1 MSNDYN
7 SLSSSSSFVNYDK
20 NVLSKQIREQ
30 FTIQNTNV
38 DTQTRFRSSFIN
50 VNSENRFTKYSFQF
64 HSSTNLSE
72 NNPLLFSGTNRIIV
86 YHPNNNLDTTK
97 SYNVILTNIT
107 GDTKNGVVQ
116 ETICNYPLDS
126 INFDEDNPTNIFT
139 IVRFTEIVETTG
151 HYTVED
157 NYVYNKSDYYEIE
170 LKNILTEDNLIRSGY
185 VGGSNVTVKIIKKQN
200 DVFPKPNHYKV
211 SLGKTFRN
219 VVGIRLVSTEIPNVT
234 YTVNSKKESNLR
246 NNKLL
251 WINEDE
257 KLRIQDKVLVTDHV
271 FLNSINHYNYINSEH
286 VNSLPGQG
294 SDSDGNYTLS
304 DLQNVLVNSNPTEN
318 QTSHA
323 SSIITEIN
331 ASLDKERSYYHL
343 TDTKIDTSDTVVN
356 TSNVQTFQDTET
368 INDIFKKNR
377 YFTPK
382 KMFVNSYF
390 LENNYHS
397 IGKTLTAH
405 IESLISS
412 FNENTVRKAL
422 PWEYQYYKMYNSRG
436 RQQAIGTNITWD
448 TSGNNPLKYL
458 GYQIFDSLLSNAIG
472 FSDTQFTST
481 SVLTTQINSVK
492 DTTIPKNLL
501 YGTELTPQDPRDATG
516 IDTTREFEIYPIHN
530 IFLDEGIYNI
540 TQLLD
545 TISNRLN
552 TDDIINFDWSVRDW
566 RKSLTP
572 SNKFILHQ
580 SNRKRIF
587 ELKYDFLNSVLNFY
601 QYKLIPYQHSIA
613 NRPINEKAEVGT
625 TGLHFIVNEGYPHLC
640 IINEGHL
647 FKNGSFVK
655 ITNSDNL
662 FNINQDY
669 INRLHNVT
677 VNPVY
682 RLHVRS
688 IFPIPMKTYFR
699 IANSEVDASTATKL
713 DIHQIDTGNIS
724 TKYDKNTPDA
734 NYKILLEMYG
744 GDILNFL
751 NKGTVDNMLNYIGS
765 KLSQNYQDQ
774 NRTYPPPPN
783 EKFTKFKNHIT
794 ETSQE
799 TIHNPEVPF
808 LLNELFIK
816 YSQAL
821 GESDKLTIGRV
832 VRKNDYSDENGNFEL
847 DFELLTDKM
856 NNFTVGDVIVG
867 MESNAIAMIMP
878 YNWSQTRFPT
888 KCDLSA
894 GYREYLT
901 TQNNFNTHIP
911 DFYWG
916 TSGVKNKSDNSLKY
930 KWYLQEVYNGEIS
943 YSIDV
948 DTIPNDSDINGISNN
963 EVEIMVPVKF
973 AFLFGLNNTLGKR
986 LGFKSNKQGIID
998 NSISTDKI
1006 FVDFKH
1012 VQSNTINVDEISI
1025 KSSKFVKLYDNKW
1038 SNYLMI
1044 ECYDKVP
1051 YNKGDRVYI
1060 DDHVINKYLE
1070 ENYRSEELLI
1080 KQVYPLKDWFYSIES
1095 RYIHHIL
1102 SLGKIALGTNPFT
1115 LVSGSTE
1122 ITVTHRGHGL
1132 NVGDKITI
1140 EGAATVLA
1148 SSVTAAN
1155 LNVTTSIKRIVDADS
1170 YIIEPTIDATPNTN
1184 ASLGTDPFAIASGSD
1199 TITVTHSSHS
1209 LTVGTKIVISGSA
1222 ALLPKYITAANINV
1236 TTEIIS
1242 VTDSNTYTITPSII
1256 ATPNSTDSTTGGG
1269 SVVVSPYVYGGG
1281 SSVKITID
1289 CPTTTLGSNP
1299 VSISN
1304 GSNVITM
1311 THTAHGLFAGDIIT
1325 IAGATTVLADKVLA
1339 VDLNVTTPITS
1350 VSDANTY
1357 TITPLLTA
1365 TPDSTTTGGGSA
1377 ITITHNA
1384 AAGVMQRKINTMRTW
1399 FYQNVNKWT
1408 NYNIDYKNF
1417 IVKNYLYPRVLHGET
1432 QVIVHVS
1439 KILLKESTG
1448 DALSST
1454 VFVPG
1459 MTLTHSGSVVG
1470 LKVLG
1475 ITKRKH
1481 KTDTLYNEEPVKNIN
1496 DISNGDYYYVYF
1508 QRLSTV
1514 SLSGLDAGEAVTYT
1528 DASGSANLRSA
1539 SGTLVTIAG
1548 SSVPYVNDASID
1560 YLHYFYLADKTILEY
1575 RTPVTKEEEY
1585 YIESNNI
1592 NISDE
1597 QLKINPFS
1605 GSFDYPYVAEL
1616 SYDPNNSNI
1625 EYGQTVSGTTANGG
1639 PFYLTNGSNVIRVT
1653 HPYHGLSEG
1662 DEITITG
1669 ATTIIASSV
1678 TAYNLNVTTKIT
1690 KIIDETYYNIEP
1702 TLSGTPTTQTTLGTD
1717 PISITNGSNIIT
1729 ITHSSHGFSVGHIIT
1744 ISGATTVLADK
1755 VTADNIN
1762 VKTSIKSIVDSN
1774 TYTIEPSIAA
1784 TPDSTTT
1791 GGGNSVVV
1799 TVTYGGGAL
1808 VKLEYRPSGIDINI
1822 NAIPI
1827 TTLQPG
1833 DNVYITNHQKLIP
1846 KYYEEGDVIETD
1858 ELYLNRLKSDYY
1870 DRNTNATVN
1879 TNMKNQLT
1887 GIKNGNYRVLSN
1899 LWAGSKSENYFMNK
1913 YWPGRTVLTD
1923 IEWTDEVSKGFLNQ
1937 GGKMRV
1943 KPQPYHIIGNNSYD
1957 QSITEELKKDSV
1969 NDDLSFELYSVLSQ
1983 AVTDTYTTEVTTIT
1997 VKHGVNFSVG
2007 GYIVIDPIIYSQ
2019 HTESTTLH
2027 TEQNTITES
2036 NIITAITELDSGE
2049 FTLTLQ
2055 FRLLNDHLVNS
2066 YVIQKGY
2073 ASTITGSPTPSS
2085 GSSQIGVSD
2094 PDYFVVG
2101 DIVNIGFNSYD
2112 AAKTEGDVGYYRELR
2127 NIVTAKSGSTLTLQ
2141 NTLIQTYATGTYIV
2155 KMSPEIVDKN
2165 ILRHNYLATQNVLIR
2180 GEWYT
2185 KIYYQGSDMIEDIKV
2200 KDGEYSEGANAFNK
2214 YAQKEIYISGMKGM
2228 SIPQLSFDNHSA
2240 YITDRTS
2247 LNSVTTKTSYHI
2259 EQTVPVPDGFYTI
2272 YPNIEQDGRDYLMT
2286 DNTNVPIKG
2295 GFCVKNSSPY
2305 KKNLYW
2311 KDTGYS
2317 REETL
2322 SSNTSTL
2329 SIGTTAIF
2337 GQEINAG
2344 ERNETQLIQAPT
2356 PANDEHYG
2364 HSVKV
2369 FGNYLAVG
2377 TKKSQNGSVY
2387 IYYKNQATGT
2397 YAFQSSITIQTGRS
2411 GGAEEQDELY
2421 NKDSRFG
2428 AFLDI
2433 TDKYL
2438 AVGAPDYSSATPDTD
2453 SVDTGRIY
2461 LYKRQGTTWK
2471 FLKKYDVVTDFSIT
2485 TSQAQFGHR
2494 VSLTN
2499 DKLLVGS
2506 KELNSGVSSGSG
2518 KLYVFDKN
2526 TGGTDNW
2533 GHIKTLSYPGSNN
2546 SGVSDNRTEE
2556 FGKENGID
2564 GDYIVIGAAKAHA
2577 YDTTERADSGLV
2589 FVYYRHTGGR
2599 DNWGLQQTIHAQLT
2613 NGNEDINVDDQFGS
2627 TVSIKG
2633 RYMLVGS
2640 PRIDD
2645 TGTDLGAAYMYYRTG
2660 NVWSIQQKIVPN
2672 TRNNEDLFGQ
2682 RCIISPD
2689 QNYAVVNA
2697 SQNDGIGGKVF
2708 VFSRSG
2714 TTWTQHSVL
2723 LPGSPEVGE
2732 AERFGWDVAYDGEN
2746 ILIGANGQ
2754 NASGND
2760 ASQGYICIFNQTN
2773 TTNDG
2778 NGILAIDDHTTH
2790 ELYLDG
2796 EKQKLSIDYSF
2807 TNNTTLSTTSTVT
2820 TNTVVED
2827 SIDGW
2832 RKIYETG
2839 RQFNCVLI
2847 KGKYLGYG
2855 GQIEFRNKENIL
2867 EHPEGYEVK
2876 QVVYENDNPLIPSNK
2891 FFINLQ
2897 KKQTDFISSTSNERI
2912 IPSSSLYKNLTM
2924 LENNG
2929 LFTDNHVIGTGGSVC
2944 RKDRDAPVNIESDFM
2959 NMCVTGLG
2967 TTQNTSTNTI
2977 DDVFAKILLPSGSGS
2992 IYYDTFTSTPKEF
3005 HDRPLRE
3012 LTELEIKFIDSNKN
3026 PIEFNGYNHSFT
3038 LEIIELD
3045 EELLKINP
3053 STGFVE

>member
-7 SLSSSSSFVNYDK
+7 SLSSSSSSFINYDK

-50 VNSENRFTKYSFQF
+50 INSENRFTKYSFQF
-64 HSSTNLSE
+64 YSSTNLSE
-72 NNPLLFSGTNRIIV
+72 NDPLLFSGTNRIIV
-86 YHPNNNLDTTK
+86 YHPNNNLDTSK
-97 SYNVILTNIT
+97 SYNVILTNVT
-107 GDTKNGVVQ
+107 GDTKNGIVQ
-116 ETICNYPLDS
+116 DTICNYPLDS
-126 INFDEDNPTNIFT
+126 INFDENNPTNIFT
-139 IVRFTEIVETTG
+139 IVRFTDIVETEG

-170 LKNILTEDNLIRSGY
+170 LKNILTEDNIIRSGY
-185 VGGSNVTVKIIKKQN
+185 VGGNKVNVKIIKKQN

-246 NNKLL
+246 NNRLL

-257 KLRIQDKVLVTDHV
+257 KLKIQDKVLVTDHV

-294 SDSDGNYTLS
+294 NDSDGSYTLS
-304 DLQNVLVNSNPTEN
+304 DLQSVLVNSNPTEN
-318 QTSHA
+318 QTLHA

-331 ASLDKERSYYHL
+331 SNLDKERSYYHL
-343 TDTKIDTSDTVVN
+343 TDTKVDTDETVVN

-368 INDIFKKNR
+368 INNIFKKNR

-382 KMFVNSYF
+382 KMFVDSYF

-397 IGKTLTAH
+397 IGKTLTSH

-412 FNENTVRKAL
+412 FNENIVRKLL
-422 PWEYQYYKMYNSRG
+422 PWEYQYYKIYNSRG
-436 RQQAIGTNITWD
+436 RQQAIGNNLTWD
-448 TSGNNPLKYL
+448 ISGNNPLKYL
-458 GYQIFDSLLSNAIG
+458 GYQIFDSLLSNTIG

-481 SVLTTQINSVK
+481 SILTTQINSVK

-501 YGTELTPQDPRDATG
+501 YGTEMTPQDPRDTTG
-516 IDTTREFEIYPIHN
+516 INTTHEFEIYPIHN

-587 ELKYDFLNSVLNFY
+587 EIKYDFLNSVLNFY

-613 NRPINEKAEVGT
+613 NKPINEKGEDGT
-625 TGLHFIVNEGYPHLC
+625 TGLYFIVNEGYPHLC

-699 IANSEVDASTATKL
+699 IANSEVNSSTATKL
-713 DIHQIDTGNIS
+713 DIHQIDTENIS
-724 TKYDKNTPDA
+724 LKYDKNTPDS
-734 NYKILLEMYG
+734 NYKILLEIYG

-751 NKGTVDNMLNYIGS
+751 NKGTVDNMLNYLGS

-794 ETSQE
+794 ESSQE

-821 GESDKLTIGRV
+821 GNSDTLIIGRV

-847 DFELLTDKM
+847 DFELLTDKI
-856 NNFTVGDVIVG
+856 NNFTIGDVIVG

-888 KCDLSA
+888 NCELSA

-916 TSGVKNKSDNSLKY
+916 TSGGKNKSDNTLKY

-948 DTIPNDSDINGISNN
+948 DTIPNESDINGISNN

-986 LGFKSNKQGIID
+986 LGFKSNKQGVID

-1006 FVDFKH
+1006 FVDFKN

-1025 KSSKFVKLYDNKW
+1025 KSSKFVKMYDNKW

-1060 DDHVINKYLE
+1060 DNHVINKYLE
-1070 ENYRSEELLI
+1070 ENYRLEELLI
-1080 KQVYPLKDWFYSIES
+1080 KRVYPLKDWFYSIES
-1095 RYIHHIL
+1095 RYINYNL
-1102 SLGKIALGTNPFT
+1102 SFGKISLTPNPFFLT
-1115 LVSGSTE
+1115 NGSTE
-1122 ITVTHRGHGL
+1122 ITIQHNSHGL

-1140 EGAATVLA
+1140 EGATDVLA
-1148 SSVTAAN
+1148 SRVTASN
-1155 LNVTTSIKRIVDADS
+1155 VNVTTSIVRILTVNK
-1170 YIIEPTIDATPNTN
+1170 YVITPTIDATPN
-1184 ASLGTDPFAIASGSD
+1184 SD
-1199 TITVTHSSHS
+1199 VN
-1209 LTVGTKIVISGSA
+1209 GA
-1222 ALLPKYITAANINV
+1222 
-1236 TTEIIS
+1236 
-1242 VTDSNTYTITPSII
+1242 
-1256 ATPNSTDSTTGGG
+1256 
-1269 SVVVSPYVYGGG
+1269 GG
-1281 SSVKITID
+1281 SSVKIIID
-1289 CPTTTLGSNP
+1289 YSTATLGTNP
-1299 VSISN
+1299 ISITN
-1304 GSNVITM
+1304 GSNIISI
-1311 THTAHGLFAGDIIT
+1311 THTAHGLIVGDIIT

-1339 VDLNVTTPITS
+1339 ADLNVSTPITS
-1350 VSDANTY
+1350 ITDANTY
-1357 TITPLLTA
+1357 TVTPLLTA
-1365 TPDSTTTGGGSA
+1365 TPNSTTTGGGSS
-1377 ITITHNA
+1377 ITVSHNA
-1384 AAGVMQRKINTMRTW
+1384 AAGVMQRKIRNIKRW

-1417 IVKNYLYPRVLHGET
+1417 IIKNYLYPRILHGET
-1432 QVIVHVS
+1432 QVIIHLS
-1439 KILLKESTG
+1439 KILLKDTTG
-1448 DALSST
+1448 DAISSS
-1454 VFVPG
+1454 VFIPG
-1459 MTLTHSGSVVG
+1459 MTLTHNSSVIG

-1481 KTDTLYNEEPVKNIN
+1481 TTDSLYNEEPIKNIN
-1496 DISNGDYYYVYF
+1496 EISNGDYYYVYF

-1514 SLSGLDAGEAVTYT
+1514 SLSGLDAGETVTYT
-1528 DASGSANLRSA
+1528 DASGSSNLRSA
-1539 SGTLVTIAG
+1539 SGTLVTIEGQAV
-1548 SSVPYVNDASID
+1548 SYVNDASID
-1560 YLHYFYLADKTILEY
+1560 YLYYFYLADKTILEY

-1605 GSFDYPYVAEL
+1605 GSNDYPYVAEL

-1625 EYGQTVSGTTANGG
+1625 EYGKTVGETTANAG

-1669 ATTIIASSV
+1669 ATTIIASRV

-1690 KIIDETYYNIEP
+1690 KIIDDTYYNIEP
-1702 TLSGTPTTQTTLGTD
+1702 TLD
-1717 PISITNGSNIIT
+1717 
-1729 ITHSSHGFSVGHIIT
+1729 
-1744 ISGATTVLADK
+1744 
-1755 VTADNIN
+1755 
-1762 VKTSIKSIVDSN
+1762 
-1774 TYTIEPSIAA
+1774 A
-1784 TPDSTTT
+1784 TPNST
-1791 GGGNSVVV
+1791 
-1799 TVTYGGGAL
+1799 TYGGGAL

-1846 KYYEEGDVIETD
+1846 KYYEEGDIIETD

-1899 LWAGSKSENYFMNK
+1899 LWAGSKNDNYFMNK

-1923 IEWTDEVSKGFLNQ
+1923 IEWTNEISKGFLNQ
-1937 GGKMRV
+1937 GGKIRV
-1943 KPQPYHIIGNNSYD
+1943 KPHPHPIIGDNNYE
-1957 QSITEELKKDSV
+1957 QCITQELKKDSV

-2007 GYIVIDPIIYSQ
+2007 GYILIDPIIYSQ

-2036 NIITAITELDSGE
+2036 NIITNITELDSGE

-2066 YVIQKGY
+2066 YVVQKGY
-2073 ASTITGSPTPSS
+2073 VSTLSASPSS
-2085 GSSQIGVSD
+2085 GANQITVAD
-2094 PDYFVVG
+2094 PNYFVVG
-2101 DIVNIGFNSYD
+2101 DIINIGFNSYYSSNTNPTGSLD
-2112 AAKTEGDVGYYRELR
+2112 ASIIKGEVNYYRE
-2127 NIVTAKSGSTLTLQ
+2127 NINRVIDKSGSTLTLQ
-2141 NTLIQTYATGTYIV
+2141 NTLVYTYKSGTYVI
-2155 KMSPEIVDKN
+2155 KMAPTILGNN
-2165 ILRHNYLATQNVLIR
+2165 ISRHNYLATQNLLIR

-2185 KIYYQGSDMIEDIKV
+2185 KIFYQGPDMMEDISV
-2200 KDGEYSEGANAFNK
+2200 KDGEYSEGANVFNK
-2214 YAQKEIYISGMKGM
+2214 YSQKEIYISGMKGL
-2228 SIPQLSFDNHSA
+2228 SIPQLSFDNHSE
-2240 YITDRTS
+2240 YITDRNN

-2259 EQTVPVPDGFYTI
+2259 DQTIPVPDGFYTT

-2286 DNTNVPIKG
+2286 DNTNISIRG
-2295 GFCVKNSSPY
+2295 GFYIQNSSPY
-2305 KKNLYW
+2305 KKEMYW

-2317 REETL
+2317 RQETL

-2329 SIGTTAIF
+2329 SIGETAIF
-2337 GQEINAG
+2337 GQEIISG
-2344 ERNETQLIQAPT
+2344 ERNETQKLQAPT
-2356 PANDEHYG
+2356 PTDDEHYG

-2377 TKKSQNGSVY
+2377 TRKPQNGSVY
-2387 IYYKNQATGT
+2387 IYYKNQATGI
-2397 YAFQSSITIQTGRS
+2397 YAFESSITIEQARS

-2421 NKDSRFG
+2421 NKEAGFG
-2428 AFLDI
+2428 VFLDI

-2438 AVGAPDYSSATPDTD
+2438 IIGAPDYSSTTPSTE
-2453 SVDTGRIY
+2453 DTGRIY
-2461 LYKRQGTTWK
+2461 LYKRQGTNWK
-2471 FLKKYDVVTDFSIT
+2471 FLKKYDLVINFSIT
-2485 TSQAQFGHR
+2485 SDKARFGQR
-2494 VSLTN
+2494 VTLTN
-2499 DKLLVGS
+2499 NVLSVGS
-2506 KELNSGVSSGSG
+2506 MEKGTTAGSGSG
-2518 KLYVFDKN
+2518 KVYIFEKN
-2526 TGGTDNW
+2526 SGGTDNW
-2533 GHIKTLSYPGSNN
+2533 GHTKTLSYPGSND
-2546 SGVSDNRTEE
+2546 SSVSDNRTEE
-2556 FGKENGID
+2556 FGKANDIF
-2564 GDYIVIGAAKAHA
+2564 GDYIAVGAAKAHA
-2577 YDTTERADSGLV
+2577 YDTIEQADSGLV
-2589 FVYYRHTGGR
+2589 FIYYRHAGGR

-2613 NGNEDINVDDQFGS
+2613 NGDEDIVSKNQFGAS
-2627 TVSIKG
+2627 VSIEG
-2633 RYMLVGS
+2633 RYLLVGATR
-2640 PRIDD
+2640 P
-2645 TGTDLGAAYMYYRTG
+2645 TAPGYGTAPGNAYIYYRTG
-2660 NVWSIQQKIVPN
+2660 NVWSIQQKIIPSI
-2672 TRNNEDLFGQ
+2672 RHNNDMFGL

-2689 QNYAVVNA
+2689 KNYAVISA
-2697 SQNDGIGGKVF
+2697 SQTTGVNGMVF

-2714 TTWTQHSVL
+2714 TTWTEHSIL
-2723 LPGSPEVGE
+2723 LPGTPELGE
-2732 AERFGWDVAYDGEN
+2732 NERFGWDIAYDGEN
-2746 ILIGANGQ
+2746 VLIGANGQ
-2754 NASGND
+2754 NSSGDD
-2760 ASQGYICIFNQTN
+2760 ASQGYVCIFKQTN
-2773 TTNDG
+2773 TKEDG
-2778 NGILAIDDHTTH
+2778 NGILSIDDHTTH

-2820 TNTVVED
+2820 TNTVVEH

-2832 RKIYETG
+2832 RKIYEIG

-2855 GQIEFRNKENIL
+2855 GKIEFHNKENIL

-2876 QVVYENDNPLIPSNK
+2876 QVIYENDNPLTPSNK
-2891 FFINLQ
+2891 FFIDLQ
-2897 KKQTDFISSTSNERI
+2897 KKQTDFISSTPNDRI

-2924 LENNG
+2924 LEKNG
-2929 LFTDNHVIGTGGSVC
+2929 LFTDNHVIGTDGKVYK
-2944 RKDRDAPVNIESDFM
+2944 KDRDAPVNVESDFM
-2959 NMCVTGLG
+2959 NMCITGLG

-3005 HDRPLRE
+3005 YDKPLRE

>member
-1 MSNDYN
+1 MSNEYN
-7 SLSSSSSFVNYDK
+7 SSSSSSSSSSFINYDK

-30 FTIQNTNV
+30 YTIQNTNY

-50 VNSENRFTKYSFQF
+50 VNSENRFTKYSFQYY
-64 HSSTNLSE
+64 SSTNLSE
-72 NNPLLFSGTNRIIV
+72 NNPLLFSGTNRIII

-97 SYNVILTNIT
+97 KYNIILTNIT

-126 INFDEDNPTNIFT
+126 INFDENNPTNIFT

-157 NYVYNKSDYYEIE
+157 SYVYNKSDYYEIE
-170 LKNILTEDNLIRSGY
+170 LKNILTEDSVIRSGY
-185 VGGSNVTVKIIKKQN
+185 VGGSNVNVKIIKKQN

-219 VVGIRLVSTEIPNVT
+219 VVGIRLVSTEIPNIT
-234 YTVNSKKESNLR
+234 YTVNSKKDSNLR

-251 WINEDE
+251 WINEDD
-257 KLRIQDKVLVTDHV
+257 KLRIQDKVLVTDQV
-271 FLNSINHYNYINSEH
+271 FLNSINRYNYINSEH

-294 SDSDGNYTLS
+294 SDSDGNHTLS
-304 DLQNVLVNSNPTEN
+304 DLQTVLINSNPTEN

-323 SSIITEIN
+323 STIVTEIN
-331 ASLDKERSYYHL
+331 ASLDKERSYYYL
-343 TDTKIDTSDTVVN
+343 TDTTVDTSETVVN

-390 LENNYHS
+390 LQNNYHS

-412 FNENTVRKAL
+412 FNENTIRKAL
-422 PWEYQYYKMYNSRG
+422 PWEYQYYKIYNSRG
-436 RQQAIGTNITWD
+436 RQQSIGTNITWD

-458 GYQIFDSLLSNAIG
+458 GYQVFDSLLSNTIG

-481 SVLTTQINSVK
+481 SILTTQINSVK
-492 DTTIPKNLL
+492 DTIIPKNLL

-516 IDTTREFEIYPIHN
+516 IDSTLEFEIYPIHN

-572 SNKFILHQ
+572 SNKFILHK

-613 NRPINEKAEVGT
+613 NKSINEKEEVGT
-625 TGLHFIVNEGYPHLC
+625 TGLHFIVNEGYPHVC

-647 FKNGSFVK
+647 FKNGSLLK
-655 ITNSDNL
+655 ITDSDNL
-662 FNINQDY
+662 FNINQDR
-669 INRLHNVT
+669 INQLHNVI

-682 RLHVRS
+682 RIHVRS

-699 IANSEVDASTATKL
+699 IANADVDAATATKL
-713 DIHQIDTGNIS
+713 DIHQSDTGNIS

-734 NYKILLEMYG
+734 NYKILLEIYG

-774 NRTYPPPPN
+774 NRTYPPSTT
-783 EKFTKFKNHIT
+783 ETFTKFKNHIT

-808 LLNELFIK
+808 LENELFIK

-821 GESDKLTIGRV
+821 GNSDTLTIGRV

-856 NNFTVGDVIVG
+856 NNFNVGDIIVG
-867 MESNAIAMIMP
+867 MESNAISMIMP
-878 YNWSQTRFPT
+878 YYWSQTRFPT
-888 KCDLSA
+888 KCELSA

-911 DFYWG
+911 NFYWG
-916 TSGVKNKSDNSLKY
+916 TSGDKNKTDNSLKY

-948 DTIPNDSDINGISNN
+948 DTISNESNIVGISNTD
-963 EVEIMVPVKF
+963 VEIMVPVKF
-973 AFLFGLNNTLGKR
+973 ALLFGLNNTLGNR

-998 NSISTDKI
+998 SSISTDKI
-1006 FVDFKH
+1006 YIDFKN

-1025 KSSKFVKLYDNKW
+1025 KSSKFVKMYDNKW
-1038 SNYLMI
+1038 SNFLMI

-1051 YNKGDRVYI
+1051 YNKGDRVYFG
-1060 DDHVINKYLE
+1060 DHVINNYLE

-1080 KQVYPLKDWFYSIES
+1080 KRVYPLKDWFYSIES

-1102 SLGKIALGTNPFT
+1102 SLGKITLGANPFT

-1140 EGAATVLA
+1140 EGATTVLI

-1184 ASLGTDPFAIASGSD
+1184 ASLGTDPFAFASGSD

-1209 LTVGTKIVISGSA
+1209 LTVGTNIVISGSA
-1222 ALLPKYITAANINV
+1222 ALLAKYITAVNINV

-1256 ATPNSTDSTTGGG
+1256 ATPTSTDSAAGGG

-1281 SSVKITID
+1281 SVVKITINY
-1289 CPTTTLGSNP
+1289 PTTTLGSNP

-1304 GSNVITM
+1304 GSNVISI
-1311 THTAHGLFAGDIIT
+1311 THTAHGLLAGDIIT
-1325 IAGATTVLADKVLA
+1325 IAGAATVLADKVLA
-1339 VDLNVTTPITS
+1339 ADLNVTTPITS
-1350 VSDANTY
+1350 VTNVNTY

-1384 AAGVMQRKINTMRTW
+1384 AAGVMHRKINTMRTW

-1408 NYNIDYKNF
+1408 NYNIGYKNF
-1417 IVKNYLYPRVLHGET
+1417 IIRNYLYPRVLHGET
-1432 QVIVHVS
+1432 QVIIHVS

-1448 DALSST
+1448 SALSST
-1454 VFVPG
+1454 IFIPG
-1459 MTLTHSGSVVG
+1459 MTLTHNSSVVG

-1481 KTDTLYNEEPVKNIN
+1481 KTDTLYNEEPVENIN

-1528 DASGSANLRSA
+1528 DSSGSTNLRSA

-1548 SSVPYVNDASID
+1548 SSISYVNDASID
-1560 YLHYFYLADKTILEY
+1560 YLYYFYLADKTILEY
-1575 RTPVTKEEEY
+1575 RTPATSEEEY

-1605 GSFDYPYVAEL
+1605 GSNDYPYIAEL

-1625 EYGQTVSGTTANGG
+1625 EYGQTVSGTTANAG
-1639 PFYLTNGSNVIRVT
+1639 PFYLTNESNVIRVT
-1653 HPYHGLSEG
+1653 HPYHGLLEG

-1669 ATTIIASSV
+1669 AATIIVSRV
-1678 TAYNLNVTTKIT
+1678 TAYNLNVTAKIT
-1690 KIIDETYYNIEP
+1690 KVIDETYYNIEP
-1702 TLSGTPTTQTTLGTD
+1702 TLD
-1717 PISITNGSNIIT
+1717 
-1729 ITHSSHGFSVGHIIT
+1729 
-1744 ISGATTVLADK
+1744 
-1755 VTADNIN
+1755 
-1762 VKTSIKSIVDSN
+1762 
-1774 TYTIEPSIAA
+1774 A
-1784 TPDSTTT
+1784 TPNST
-1791 GGGNSVVV
+1791 
-1799 TVTYGGGAL
+1799 TYGGGAL
-1808 VKLEYRPSGIDINI
+1808 VKLEYNPSGIDINI
-1822 NAIPI
+1822 NAVPI

-1833 DNVYITNHQKLIP
+1833 DNVYVTNHQKLIP

-1858 ELYLNRLKSDYY
+1858 ELYLNRLKGDYY
-1870 DRNTNATVN
+1870 DTNTDATVD
-1879 TNMKNQLT
+1879 TNMQTQLT

-1899 LWAGSKSENYFMNK
+1899 LWAGAKSDNYFMNK
-1913 YWPGRTVLTD
+1913 YYPGRTVLTD
-1923 IEWTDEVSKGFLNQ
+1923 IEWTDELSKGFLNQ

-1943 KPQPYHIIGNNSYD
+1943 KPQPFPIIGNNSYE
-1957 QSITEELKKDSV
+1957 QTITKELTKDSV

-1983 AVTDTYTTEVTTIT
+1983 AATDTYTTEVTTII
-1997 VKHGVNFSVG
+1997 VKHGINFSVG
-2007 GYIVIDPIIYSQ
+2007 GYIIIDPIIYSQ

-2036 NIITAITELDSGE
+2036 NIITTITEIDSDHSLYSTYPGS
-2049 FTLTLQ
+2049 FILTLQ

-2073 ASTITGSPTPSS
+2073 ASTITGSPSPSS
-2085 GSSQIGVSD
+2085 GSSQIGVND

-2101 DIVNIGFNSYD
+2101 DIINIGFNSYD
-2112 AAKTEGDVGYYRELR
+2112 STKTEGDVGYYRELR

-2141 NTLIQTYATGTYIV
+2141 NTLAQTYATGTYVV

-2165 ILRHNYLATQNVLIR
+2165 IQRHNYLATQSVLIR

-2185 KIYYQGSDMIEDIKV
+2185 KIFYQGPDMMEDIKV

-2240 YITDRTS
+2240 YVTDRTS
-2247 LNSVTTKTSYHI
+2247 LNSVTTKTSYQI

-2272 YPNIEQDGRDYLMT
+2272 HPNIEQDGRDYLMT
-2286 DNTNVPIKG
+2286 DNTNIPIKG
-2295 GFCVKNSSPY
+2295 GFHIKNKSPY
-2305 KKNLYW
+2305 KKELYW
-2311 KDTGYS
+2311 RDIGYS

-2322 SSNTSTL
+2322 SGNTSTL

-2337 GQEINAG
+2337 GQDINSG

-2356 PANDEHYG
+2356 PTNDEHYG

-2369 FGNYLAVG
+2369 FKNYLAVG
-2377 TKKSQNGSVY
+2377 TKKLENGSVY
-2387 IYYKNQATGT
+2387 IYYKNQATGV

-2428 AFLDI
+2428 EGLDI

-2438 AVGAPDYSSATPDTD
+2438 AIGAPDYSSATPDTD
-2453 SVDTGRIY
+2453 SVDTGRVY

-2494 VSLTN
+2494 VTLTN
-2499 DKLLVGS
+2499 NKLLVGS
-2506 KELNSGVSSGSG
+2506 KELNSDVSSGSG
-2518 KLYVFDKN
+2518 KLYLFDKN

-2546 SGVSDNRTEE
+2546 SSVSDNRTEE

-2564 GDYIVIGAAKAHA
+2564 GDYIVVGAAKAHA
-2577 YDTTERADSGLV
+2577 YDTTERANSGLV

-2613 NGNEDINVDDQFGS
+2613 NGDEDIGVDDVFGAS
-2627 TVSIKG
+2627 VSIKG
-2633 RYMLVGS
+2633 RYMLVGANKV
-2640 PRIDD
+2640 DD
-2645 TGTDLGAAYMYYRTG
+2645 TGTNLGAAYMYYRTG
-2660 NVWSIQQKIVPN
+2660 NVWSIQQKIVPD
-2672 TRNNEDLFGQ
+2672 TRNNEDWFGQ
-2682 RCIISPD
+2682 RCLISPD
-2689 QNYAVVNA
+2689 QNYAVVSA
-2697 SQNDGIGGKVF
+2697 SQQNGVDGKVF

-2723 LPGSPEVGE
+2723 LPATYESPD
-2732 AERFGWDVAYDGEN
+2732 RFGWDIAYDGEN
-2746 ILIGANGQ
+2746 ILIGANGKS
-2754 NASGND
+2754 ASGND
-2760 ASQGYICIFNQTN
+2760 ASQGYICIFKQTN
-2773 TTNDG
+2773 AKEDG

-2820 TNTVVED
+2820 TNTVVEH

-2832 RKIYETG
+2832 RKIYGTG
-2839 RQFNCVLI
+2839 RQFNCVVI

-2876 QVVYENDNPLIPSNK
+2876 QVIYENDNPLTPSNK

-2897 KKQTDFISSTSNERI
+2897 KKQTDFISSTPNERI

-2929 LFTDNHVIGTGGSVC
+2929 LFTDNHVIGTGGSVYK
-2944 RKDRDAPVNIESDFM
+2944 KDRDAPVNIESDFM

-2977 DDVFAKILLPSGSGS
+2977 DDIFAKILLPSGSGS

-3005 HDRPLRE
+3005 YDKPLRE

-3053 STGFVE
+3053 TTGFVE